1 MSSNPQTKKKI
12 GLNTVISWGAS
23 VVIVGL
29 MFKILHWHGG
39 EIMIAVGLLTEAALF
54 FILGLASMSVPVED
68 AKDKDGD
75 KGGSALHDLLAT
87 SITPKIIERLSMGF
101 QQFNKTVESVN
112 QVSASFDV
120 TKNLIKELETT
131 TGDVKK
137 FRDNMASVTSGF
149 DQFNKALQSIGQM
162 SASSQGMIKDFEV
175 AGQGIK
181 SFSKNVTEM
190 NASFDQFTKTLG
202 AINQMTA
209 SSASMLKEFE
219 AATVGMKAY
228 SKNITDLTKVYQ
240 AQLDAFRKN

>member
-1 MSSNPQTKKKI
+1 MSSNPRTKKKI
-12 GLNTVISWGAS
+12 GLNTIISWGAS

-39 EIMIAVGLLTEAALF
+39 EIMIAVGLLTEALLF
-54 FILGLASMSVPVED
+54 FILGLASMSVPVEEPKD
-68 AKDKDGD
+68 AAD

-131 TGDVKK
+131 TVDVKK
-137 FRDNMASVTSGF
+137 FRDNMTSVASGF

-162 SASSQGMIKDFEV
+162 STTSQGMIKDFEV

-181 SFSKNVTEM
+181 SFSKNVTDM
-190 NASFDQFTKTLG
+190 NASFDQFTKTLS
-202 AINQMTA
+202 AINSMTA
-209 SSASMLKEFE
+209 SSANMLKEFE
-219 AATVGMKAY
+219 AATLGMKAY
-228 SKNITDLTKVYQ
+228 SKNLTDLNKVYQ